1 MAKKVQKKDQAT
13 EVLENVETSLNRAEE
28 FIENNRNPLLIGLGV
43 VVAIA
48 LAFYGYK
55 SFISDPLELEAQ
67 EEIFMAQKFFE
78 QDSLNMALNGV
89 PGQNMGFIDIADEY
103 SSTKAGNLA
112 NYYAGICYLQLG
124 QFENAIEYLDEFSS
138 GDEVLS
144 VVAKG
149 AIGDAFLELNQPE
162 EALEY
167 YTAAT
172 NINGNDFAVPIYLN
186 KAAKTAEILGDYK
199 SALTLYK
206 RIKSDFPDS
215 QEAADADKNIAYA
228 ETKLSYQ

>member
-1 MAKKVQKKDQAT
+1 MAKKVQTDQAT
-13 EVLENVETSLNRAEE
+13 EVLENVESSLNRAEE
-28 FIENNRNPLLIGLGV
+28 FIESNRNPLLIGLGV

-55 SFISDPLELEAQ
+55 NYISDPLELEAQ
-67 EEIFMAQKFFE
+67 QEIFMAQKYFE
-78 QDSLNMALNGV
+78 QDSLNRALNGV
-89 PGQNMGFIDIADEY
+89 PGQNMGFLDIADEFG
-103 SSTKAGNLA
+103 STKAGNLA
-112 NYYAGICYLQLG
+112 NYYAGVCYLQLG
-124 QFENAIEYLDEFSS
+124 QFAEAIEYLDQFSS
-138 GDEVLS
+138 NDEVLS

-167 YTAAT
+167 YMAAT
-172 NINGNDFAVPIYLN
+172 KINSNDFAVPIYLN

-199 SALTLYK
+199 SALTLYN
-206 RIKSDFPDS
+206 RIKSDFPKS
-215 QEAADADKNIAYA
+215 PEAGEADKNIAYA

>member
-1 MAKKVQKKDQAT
+1 MAKKQQKDQAT

-28 FIENNRNPLLIGLGV
+28 FIESNRNPLLIGLGV
-43 VVAIA
+43 VVALA
-48 LAFYGYK
+48 LAYFGYTK
-55 SFISDPLELEAQ
+55 YIAEPLELEAQ
-67 EEIFMAQKFFE
+67 QEIFMAQKYFE
-78 QDSLNMALNGV
+78 QDSLNLALNGV
-89 PGQNMGFIDIADEY
+89 TGQNMGFIDIADEY

-124 QFENAIEYLDEFSS
+124 QHAEAIEYLDAFSS
-138 GDEVLS
+138 SDEVLS

-172 NINGNDFAVPIYLN
+172 KINGNDFAVPIYLN
-186 KAAKTAEILGDYK
+186 KAAKTAEILNDYK
-199 SALTLYK
+199 QALALYK

-228 ETKLSYQ
+228 ETKLAYQ

>member
-1 MAKKVQKKDQAT
+1 MAKKVQKDQAT
-13 EVLENVETSLNRAEE
+13 EVLENVETSLNKAEV
-28 FIENNRNPLLIGLGV
+28 FIEENRNPLLIGLGV
-43 VVAIA
+43 IVAIA

-55 SFISDPLELEAQ
+55 NFISDPLELEAQ
-67 EEIFMAQKFFE
+67 QEIYMAQKYFE

-89 PGQNMGFIDIADEY
+89 PGQNMGFLDIADEY

-112 NYYAGICYLQLG
+112 NYYAGVCYLQLG

-138 GDEVLS
+138 NDEVLS

-149 AIGDAFLELNQPE
+149 AIGDAFLELNQAE

-167 YTAAT
+167 YTEAANT
-172 NINGNDFAVPIYLN
+172 NSNDFAVPIYLN

-199 SALTLYK
+199 SALAHYK

-215 QEAADADKNIAYA
+215 QEAADADQNIAYA

>member
-1 MAKKVQKKDQAT
+1 MAKKQKDQAT

-43 VVAIA
+43 VVVIA
-48 LAFYGYK
+48 LAIFGYK
-55 SFISDPLELEAQ
+55 KFISDPLELEAQ
-67 EEIFMAQKFFE
+67 QEIFMAQKYFE

-89 PGQNMGFIDIADEY
+89 PGQNMGFLDIAEEY
-103 SSTKAGNLA
+103 GSTKAGNLA
-112 NYYAGICYLQLG
+112 NYYAGVCYLQLG
-124 QFENAIEYLDEFSS
+124 QFENAIAYLDDFSS
-138 GDEVLS
+138 RDEVLS
-144 VVAKG
+144 IVAKG

-172 NINGNDFAVPIYLN
+172 KTNTNDFAVPIYLN
-186 KAAKTAEILGDYK
+186 KAAKTAEILDDYK
-199 SALTLYK
+199 SALTFYQ

-215 QEAADADKNIAYA
+215 QEAAEIDKHIAYA